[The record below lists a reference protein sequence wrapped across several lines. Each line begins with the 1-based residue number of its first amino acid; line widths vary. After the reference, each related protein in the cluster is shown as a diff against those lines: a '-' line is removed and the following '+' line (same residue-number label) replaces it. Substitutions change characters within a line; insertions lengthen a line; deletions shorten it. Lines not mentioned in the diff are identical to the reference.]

1 MADINKCIFTGRI
14 GNDVELR
21 TTASGTS
28 VCSLRLAVERPKAKG
43 AEKAESDWLNVIAWR
58 QQAEFVSRYL
68 GKGRKVVVE
77 CEVRNRQ
84 WTDKQGNQRVSTEF
98 NVVNIIP
105 ADSKP
110 QAQQGSRAPQNASGY
125 ASSMED
131 FTAIGNEDDLPF

>member
-14 GNDVELR
+14 GNDIDLR
-21 TTASGTS
+21 TTANGTS

-43 AEKAESDWLNVIAWR
+43 AEKAETDWLNVVAWR
-58 QQAEFVSRYL
+58 QQAEFISRYL

-110 QAQQGSRAPQNASGY
+110 QAQQGTQVPQNASGY

-131 FTAIGNEDDLPF
+131 FTALGNEYDTPF

>member
-1 MADINKCIFTGRI
+1 MADINECIFTGRI

-43 AEKAESDWLNVIAWR
+43 AEKSETDWLNVIAWR
-58 QQAEFVSRYL
+58 QQAEFVSRFL
-68 GKGRKVVVE
+68 GKGRRVVVK

-98 NVVNIIP
+98 NVVNIMP

-110 QAQQGSRAPQNASGY
+110 LALQGALTPQNASDY
-125 ASSMED
+125 ASNIED
-131 FTAIGNEDDLPF
+131 FTLIGSEEELPF

>member
-43 AEKAESDWLNVIAWR
+43 AEKAEADWLNVIAWR
-58 QQAEFVSRYL
+58 QHAEFISKYL
-68 GKGRKVVVE
+68 GKGRKIVVE

-110 QAQQGSRAPQNASGY
+110 QAQQGTQAPQYASGY
-125 ASSMED
+125 ASSMEG
-131 FTAIGNEDDLPF
+131 FTELGDEGALPF